1 MKQVHVFVY
10 VVYVAS
16 ILFDLATALAC
27 FQRGGLTETNFL
39 YQKVGAW
46 AFPIVLLIDAG
57 VLLVVEWLR
66 KYIRWSPLILFIPIF
81 ACIKAGTINLDL
93 VGVI

>member
-1 MKQVHVFVY
+1 MKHHVFVY
-10 VVYVAS
+10 AVYAAS

-66 KYIRWSPLILFIPIF
+66 KHIRWSPLILFIPIL
-81 ACIKAGTINLDL
+81 ACIKASVINLDL
-93 VGVI
+93 IGVI